1 MSSPGTSV
9 GLVRSTISKSAWK
22 SWTHSSATEYETS
35 LGEHF
40 WAFCNRVNPPSIWN
54 KMADVKDDPAVL
66 MLSQKPQSIIN
77 ENTEAPRGEN
87 ELIKYLFQ
95 MITLEMGSDKEES
108 KGNIRL
114 QLFPLPFSDAA
125 FLATGDIGK
134 QV

>member
-1 MSSPGTSV
+1 
-9 GLVRSTISKSAWK
+9 
-22 SWTHSSATEYETS
+22 
-35 LGEHF
+35 
-40 WAFCNRVNPPSIWN
+40 
-54 KMADVKDDPAVL
+54 
-66 MLSQKPQSIIN
+66 
-77 ENTEAPRGEN
+77 
-87 ELIKYLFQ
+87 